1 MILTDTSVW
10 VDHLRK
16 TDPKVQELPR
26 QRRILGHPLVCG
38 EPALGSIRSE
48 GPLLHA
54 LDRLP
59 QATSGT
65 NAEAPFLIE
74 RETLLG
80 SDDNMFDHN
89 RYFHRRSIAL
99 ALPLLLLAAAALAQ
113 SGRSPFGVGAEKG
126 GGDASGLIGWV
137 LAQQNA
143 FYLALKGQVRAAT
156 QNGSAAIALAGLSF
170 AYGVFHAAGPGHGKA
185 VVASYM
191 LANEQALRRGL
202 LISLFAALLQ
212 GAVAIALVAVLAL
225 AFNATAQHMNNA
237 AALIEELSYVGIIA
251 LGAWLLYSKGR
262 AFWVLLRP
270 AAAHVHHPHRHD
282 PDHHVHDEHCGHF
295 HAPDPK
301 TLGAGFSWRAALTT
315 VAVAGSRPCSG
326 AILVLVFTL
335 AQGIFW
341 IGLWSVL
348 AMSLGTAITTGAL
361 AALAVL
367 AKGLAQRYARS
378 GDGPGRLLVPGLEV
392 MAALAVL
399 LVGVS
404 LLAGATSA
412 RSLGG

>member
-1 MILTDTSVW
+1 MKLS
-10 VDHLRK
+10 H
-16 TDPKVQELPR
+16 
-26 QRRILGHPLVCG
+26 
-38 EPALGSIRSE
+38 RS
-48 GPLLHA
+48 A
-54 LDRLP
+54 V
-59 QATSGT
+59 
-65 NAEAPFLIE
+65 
-74 RETLLG
+74 
-80 SDDNMFDHN
+80 
-89 RYFHRRSIAL
+89 AL
-99 ALPLLLLAAAALAQ
+99 AIPLLLLAAAALAQ
-113 SGRSPFGVGAEKG
+113 SGRSPFGVGAEQG
-126 GGDASGLIGWV
+126 GGDATGLAGWV

-143 FYLALKGQVRAAT
+143 FYLALKTQVRAAT
-156 QNGSAAIALAGLSF
+156 TNGSAAIALAGLSF

-191 LANEQALRRGL
+191 LANEQALRRGM

-225 AFNATAQHMNNA
+225 AFNATAQRMNNA

-251 LGAWLLYSKGR
+251 LGGWLLYAKGR
-262 AFWVLLRP
+262 AFLALMRP
-270 AAAHVHHPHRHD
+270 ASAVHEHDHRDHGHD
-282 PDHHVHDEHCGHF
+282 RGHHGHHVHDEHCGHF

-378 GDGPGRLLVPGLEV
+378 GDGPGRLLVPGMEV
-392 MAALAVL
+392 LAALAVL